1 MLVVVA
7 TVPGRPDK
15 RADILAA
22 LTTCAAASRKDAGCL
37 SYVFTSDVEDE
48 NSYASIETWDD
59 QASLDAHMQQPHTQA
74 LLAALPPWVAG
85 APVITTYE
93 VSEVR

>member
-7 TVPGRPDK
+7 TVPGQPDK
-15 RADILAA
+15 RAQIVAA
-22 LTTCAAASRKDAGCL
+22 LATCAAASRNDPGCR
-37 SYVFTSDVEDE
+37 SYIFTTDVEDE
-48 NSYASIETWDD
+48 HSYASIETWDD

-74 LLAALPPWVAG
+74 LLATLADKVAA

-93 VSEVR
+93 VSATR

>member
-1 MLVVVA
+1 
-7 TVPGRPDK
+7 
-15 RADILAA
+15 
-22 LTTCAAASRKDAGCL
+22 
-37 SYVFTSDVEDE
+37 VEDE